1 MPVTR
6 RRLSER
12 PIPDI
17 DGVVASARKKT

>member
-6 RRLSER
+6 RRLSEH